1 MTKKEKQEE
10 LAFWKK
16 ALKRYQEKSER
27 WNYMLQNGLCIWADH
42 EWVADNISLCCCSR
56 IKERS
61 REGAGKVALRDRRRW
76 ILFRKTERIAFIKK
90 QIRDLKK

>member
-16 ALKRYQEKSER
+16 ALKRYQKKSER
-27 WNYMLQNGLCIWADH
+27 WNYTRENGLCLWADH
-42 EWVADNISLCCCSR
+42 ERFAGNISRNCCLRIREVSR
-56 IKERS
+56 AE
-61 REGAGKVALRDRRRW
+61 AGIVALRDPRHW
-76 ILFRKTERIAFIKK
+76 ILFKKTERIAFIKK